1 MLIVLQEVVQSHQQ
15 EGILGLGL
23 GELETACDVG
33 RTAWNTK

>member
-1 MLIVLQEVVQSHQQ
+1 MLIVLQEVVQSHQE
-15 EGILGLGL
+15 EGILAL